1 MFKKVVLPVFIVM
14 LILVTPVLMRV
25 PLIFHSAE
33 MAYADFQDTTDQ
45 AEDMLMDPLILAG
58 DKVVP
63 LVLKEVQS
71 PDMKLRRY
79 AIHFLGNGRYS
90 EVLPVLESI
99 LANDS
104 ELDYFRADAL
114 ASIFNIDRD
123 LGLTLAG
130 EYSTQPGF
138 LGRQASEITTGTNK
152 WWVQRSFWEA
162 LRNVHH

>member
-1 MFKKVVLPVFIVM
+1 MLKKIVLPAFIIVV
-14 LILVTPVLMRV
+14 ILAAPAMMRV
-25 PLIFHSAE
+25 PLIFQSAE

-63 LVLKEVQS
+63 LVLNEIQS

-79 AIHFLGNGRYS
+79 AIHFLGNGQYS
-90 EVLPVLESI
+90 EALPVLKSI
-99 LANDS
+99 LENDG
-104 ELDYFRADAL
+104 ELDYIRADAL
-114 ASIFNIDRD
+114 AGIFNIDRD
-123 LGLTLAG
+123 LGLALAG
-130 EYSTQPGF
+130 EYSTRSDF
-138 LGRQASEITTGTNK
+138 LGRQASEISTGTNK